1 MITVRVT
8 CNTGKTWDTGINTD
22 LTGARQYFFGK
33 CFVDEDYETGE
44 ETRNVVTKVEP
55 LGPHCAEFIPLV
67 NGGDFRGTYCCVC
80 GCKESEHAK

>member
-22 LTGARQYFFGK
+22 LAGARAYFFGK

-44 ETRNVVTKVEP
+44 ETPNVVVAVEQ
-55 LGPHCAEFIPLV
+55 LG
-67 NGGDFRGTYCCVC
+67 
-80 GCKESEHAK
+80 